1 MQRIHLIR
9 HGATVAN
16 TQNLYC
22 GKSDLP
28 LCPEGEKALRK
39 MLAAGGYPKAEGCRI
54 ITSGM
59 QRTEQTLQILYG
71 DVAHEVDPAFREID
85 FGAFELQSYEQLKE
99 RADYQEWIS
108 GDNARNRCPGGESG
122 EDVANRMRPA
132 FDALLEDG
140 RDTILITHGGIIA
153 AIMTDLFP
161 DSNASRYEWQRENGQ
176 GWSVTFENGKPVKS
190 EPLPDAFLNEEK
202 TLGRKWAWV
211 SMGFVLA
218 ALGAV
223 MLAAYSA
230 MKQVPLEPLF
240 FGLAGVLLVISQ
252 VIRFKKLRCPYCS
265 KSVAPLKF
273 FGNPRLACPRC
284 GRIYRY
290 EE

>member
-230 MKQVPLEPLF
+230 MKLVPLDPLF
-240 FGLAGVLLVISQ
+240 FSLAGVLLVISQ